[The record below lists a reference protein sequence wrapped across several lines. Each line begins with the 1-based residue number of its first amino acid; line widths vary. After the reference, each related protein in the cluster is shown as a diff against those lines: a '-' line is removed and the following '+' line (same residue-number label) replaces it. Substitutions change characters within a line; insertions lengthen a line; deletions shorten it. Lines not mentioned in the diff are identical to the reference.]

1 MRRKTFLKSHRL
13 ENTSLVFVCIVFGY
27 REDLTRKQVS
37 FRLTSGST
45 AARALRLQ
53 VTLAPHSSW
62 PQGLTAQLPEAFLCC
77 QPMTNPANNRNFIV
91 PPSIAFTNLIFVI
104 LLYFVWDR
112 VSLYNPDW
120 SETHRNLPASG
131 SQVPGF
137 RHTSPHPAKY
147 ICLVQQFPI

>member
-13 ENTSLVFVCIVFGY
+13 ENTSLVFVCIVFGC
-27 REDLTRKQVS
+27 REVLTGKQVS
-37 FRLTSGST
+37 FRLTSRQHCP
-45 AARALRLQ
+45 RALRLQ
-53 VTLAPHSSW
+53 VILTPHSSW
-62 PQGLTAQLPEAFLCC
+62 PQDLTSWLPEAFLCY
-77 QPMTNPANNRNFIV
+77 QPLTNPANNRNFIFS
-91 PPSIAFTNLIFVI
+91 PSIAFTNLIFVI

-120 SETHRNLPASG
+120 SETHRNLPPSG
-131 SQVPGF
+131 SQVPDF